1 MNEPSKVTKWLRR
14 ELQNH
19 IDETYKQFHTSLVPG
34 LTEMLGV
41 RIPILRELAKKAA
54 KEDYCGFVQDF
65 QPGCYE
71 EVMIRGMMIGYG
83 KFSIEEQQKELK
95 KFVPLINNW
104 AVCDSCCTTYKFMKK
119 NQEEW
124 FSFLEPYLNSGQE
137 YEIRFAVVCLL
148 DFFIQ
153 EAFIDRVLS
162 CFSALHHDGYYVKMA
177 VAWAVSVCYVK
188 FPEKTEE
195 FLQKNTL
202 DDFTH
207 NKAIQKIRES
217 CRVSKEDKERLNT
230 WKRKEKNKEEQ
241 EKQKV

>member
-1 MNEPSKVTKWLRR
+1 MNEPNKVTVWLRN
-14 ELQNH
+14 ELRTH
-19 IDETYKQFHTSLVPG
+19 IDETYKQFHSSLVPG
-34 LTEMLGV
+34 LTEMMGV
-41 RIPILRELAKKAA
+41 RIPVLRELAKKAT
-54 KEDYCGFVQDF
+54 KEDYYGFSEDF
-65 QPGCYE
+65 QSSVYE
-71 EVMIRGMMIGYG
+71 EVMIRGMMIGYA
-83 KFSIEEQQKELK
+83 KFSIEEQQRELR

-124 FSFLEPYLNSGQE
+124 FSFLEPYLNSSQE

-153 EAFIDRVLS
+153 EAFIDRI
-162 CFSALHHDGYYVKMA
+162 FSYFSNIHHEGYYVKMA

-195 FLQKNTL
+195 FLLKNTL
-202 DDFTH
+202 DAFTH

-217 CRVSKEDKERLNT
+217 YRVSREDKERLNK
-230 WKRKEKNKEEQ
+230 WKRKESAQ
-241 EKQKV
+241 

>member
-1 MNEPSKVTKWLRR
+1 MKESNQITAWLRG
-14 ELQNH
+14 ELQKH

-34 LTEMLGV
+34 LTKMMGV

-54 KEDYCGFVQDF
+54 KEDYYGFIEDF
-65 QPGCYE
+65 QPEIYE
-71 EVMIRGMMIGYG
+71 EVMIRGMMIGYA
-83 KFSIEEQQKELK
+83 KFSMEEQKRELK
-95 KFVPLINNW
+95 KFIPLINNW

-124 FSFLEPYLNSGQE
+124 FSFLEPYLNSSQE
-137 YEIRFAVVCLL
+137 YKIRFAVVCLL
-148 DFFIQ
+148 DFFVQ
-153 EAFIDRVLS
+153 EVFIDRILN
-162 CFSALHHDGYYVKMA
+162 CFSDIHHEGYYVKMA

-195 FLQKNTL
+195 FLLKNTL

-217 CRVSKEDKERLNT
+217 YRISKEEKERLNQ
-230 WKRKEKNKEEQ
+230 WKRKEKKEQ
-241 EKQKV
+241 EAQQT

>member
-1 MNEPSKVTKWLRR
+1 MKESNQITAWLRG
-14 ELQNH
+14 ELQKH

-34 LTEMLGV
+34 LTKMMGV

-54 KEDYCGFVQDF
+54 KEDYYGFIEDF
-65 QPGCYE
+65 QPEIYE
-71 EVMIRGMMIGYG
+71 EVMIRGMMIGYA
-83 KFSIEEQQKELK
+83 KFSMEEQKRELK
-95 KFVPLINNW
+95 KFIPLINNW

-124 FSFLEPYLNSGQE
+124 FSFLEPYLRSSQE

-148 DFFIQ
+148 DFFVQ
-153 EAFIDRVLS
+153 EAFIDRILN
-162 CFSALHHDGYYVKMA
+162 CFSDIHHEGYYVKMA

-188 FPEKTEE
+188 FPEKTED
-195 FLQKNTL
+195 FLLKNTL

-217 CRVSKEDKERLNT
+217 YRVSKEEKERLNQ
-230 WKRKEKNKEEQ
+230 WKRKEKKEQ
-241 EKQKV
+241 EA

>member
-1 MNEPSKVTKWLRR
+1 MKESNQITAWLRG
-14 ELQNH
+14 ELQKH

-34 LTEMLGV
+34 LTEMMGV

-65 QPGCYE
+65 QPEIYE

-83 KFSIEEQQKELK
+83 KFPMEEQKRELK
-95 KFVPLINNW
+95 KFIPLINNW
-104 AVCDSCCTTYKFMKK
+104 AVCDNCCTTYNFMKK

-124 FSFLEPYLNSGQE
+124 FSFLEPYLNSSQE

-148 DFFIQ
+148 DFFVQ
-153 EAFIDRVLS
+153 EAFIDRILN
-162 CFSALHHDGYYVKMA
+162 CFSDIHHEGYYVKMA

-188 FPEKTEE
+188 FPEKTED
-195 FLQKNTL
+195 FLLKNTL

-217 CRVSKEDKERLNT
+217 YRVSKEEKERLNQ
-230 WKRKEKNKEEQ
+230 WKRKEKKEQ
-241 EKQKV
+241 EAQQA

>member
-1 MNEPSKVTKWLRR
+1 MKESNQITAWLRG
-14 ELQNH
+14 ELQKH

-34 LTEMLGV
+34 LTKMMGV

-54 KEDYCGFVQDF
+54 KEDYYGFIEDF
-65 QPGCYE
+65 QPEIYE
-71 EVMIRGMMIGYG
+71 EVMIRGMMIGYA
-83 KFSIEEQQKELK
+83 KFSMEEQKRELK
-95 KFVPLINNW
+95 KFIPLINNW

-124 FSFLEPYLNSGQE
+124 FSFLEPYLNSSQE
-137 YEIRFAVVCLL
+137 YKIRFAVVCLL
-148 DFFIQ
+148 DFFVQ
-153 EAFIDRVLS
+153 EAFIDRILN
-162 CFSALHHDGYYVKMA
+162 CFSDIHHEGYYVKMA

-195 FLQKNTL
+195 FLLKNTL

-217 CRVSKEDKERLNT
+217 YRISKEEKERLNQ
-230 WKRKEKNKEEQ
+230 WKRKEKKEQ
-241 EKQKV
+241 EA

>member
-1 MNEPSKVTKWLRR
+1 MNEPNKVTVWLRN
-14 ELQNH
+14 ELRTH
-19 IDETYKQFHTSLVPG
+19 IDETYKQFHSSLVPG
-34 LTEMLGV
+34 LTEMMGV
-41 RIPILRELAKKAA
+41 RIPVLRELAKKAA
-54 KEDYCGFVQDF
+54 KEDYYGFSEDF
-65 QPGCYE
+65 QSSVYE
-71 EVMIRGMMIGYG
+71 EVMIRGMMIEYA
-83 KFSIEEQQKELK
+83 KFSIEEQQRELR

-124 FSFLEPYLNSGQE
+124 FSFLEPYLNSSQE

-153 EAFIDRVLS
+153 EAFIDRIFS
-162 CFSALHHDGYYVKMA
+162 CFSNIHHEGYYVKMA

-195 FLQKNTL
+195 FLLKNTL
-202 DDFTH
+202 DAFTH

-217 CRVSKEDKERLNT
+217 YRVSREDKERLNK
-230 WKRKEKNKEEQ
+230 WKRKESAQ
-241 EKQKV
+241 

>member
-1 MNEPSKVTKWLRR
+1 MKESNQITAWLRG
-14 ELQNH
+14 ELQKH

-34 LTEMLGV
+34 LTKMMGV

-54 KEDYCGFVQDF
+54 KEDYYGFIEDF
-65 QPGCYE
+65 QPEIYE
-71 EVMIRGMMIGYG
+71 EVMIRGMMIGYA
-83 KFSIEEQQKELK
+83 KFSMEEQKRELK
-95 KFVPLINNW
+95 KFIPLINNW

-124 FSFLEPYLNSGQE
+124 FSFLEPYLNSSQE
-137 YEIRFAVVCLL
+137 YKIRFAVVCLL
-148 DFFIQ
+148 DFFVQ
-153 EAFIDRVLS
+153 EAFIDRILN
-162 CFSALHHDGYYVKMA
+162 CFSDIHHEGYYVKMA

-195 FLQKNTL
+195 FLLKNTL

-217 CRVSKEDKERLNT
+217 YRVSKEEKERLNQ
-230 WKRKEKNKEEQ
+230 WKRKEKKEQ
-241 EKQKV
+241 EAQQA

>member
-1 MNEPSKVTKWLRR
+1 MKESNQITAWLRG
-14 ELQNH
+14 ELQKH

-34 LTEMLGV
+34 LTKMMGV

-54 KEDYCGFVQDF
+54 KEDYYGFIEDF
-65 QPGCYE
+65 QPEIYE
-71 EVMIRGMMIGYG
+71 EVMIRGMMIGYA
-83 KFSIEEQQKELK
+83 KFSMEEQKRELK
-95 KFVPLINNW
+95 KFIPLINNW

-124 FSFLEPYLNSGQE
+124 FSFLEPYLNSSQE
-137 YEIRFAVVCLL
+137 YKIRFAVVCLL
-148 DFFIQ
+148 DFFVQ
-153 EAFIDRVLS
+153 EVFIDRILN
-162 CFSALHHDGYYVKMA
+162 CFSDIHHEGYYVKMA

-195 FLQKNTL
+195 FLLKNTL

-217 CRVSKEDKERLNT
+217 YRVSKEEKERLNQ
-230 WKRKEKNKEEQ
+230 WKRKEKKEQ
-241 EKQKV
+241 EA

>member
-1 MNEPSKVTKWLRR
+1 MNEPNKVTVWLRN
-14 ELQNH
+14 ELRTH
-19 IDETYKQFHTSLVPG
+19 IDETYKQFHSSLVPG
-34 LTEMLGV
+34 LTEMMGV
-41 RIPILRELAKKAA
+41 RIPVLRELAKKAA
-54 KEDYCGFVQDF
+54 KEDYYGFSEDF
-65 QPGCYE
+65 QSSVYE
-71 EVMIRGMMIGYG
+71 EVMIRGMIIGYA
-83 KFSIEEQQKELK
+83 KFSIEEQQRELR

-124 FSFLEPYLNSGQE
+124 FSFLEPYLNSSQE

-153 EAFIDRVLS
+153 EAFIDRILS
-162 CFSALHHDGYYVKMA
+162 CFSNIHHEGYYVKMA

-195 FLQKNTL
+195 FLLKNTL
-202 DDFTH
+202 DAFTH

-217 CRVSKEDKERLNT
+217 YRVSREDKERLNK
-230 WKRKEKNKEEQ
+230 WKRKESAQ
-241 EKQKV
+241 

>member
-1 MNEPSKVTKWLRR
+1 MKESNQITAWLRG
-14 ELQNH
+14 ELQKH

-34 LTEMLGV
+34 LTKMMGV

-54 KEDYCGFVQDF
+54 KEDYYGFIEDF
-65 QPGCYE
+65 QPEIYE
-71 EVMIRGMMIGYG
+71 EVMIRGMMIGYA
-83 KFSIEEQQKELK
+83 KFSMEEQKRELK
-95 KFVPLINNW
+95 KFIPLINNW

-124 FSFLEPYLNSGQE
+124 FSFLEPYLNSSQE
-137 YEIRFAVVCLL
+137 YKIRFAVVCLL
-148 DFFIQ
+148 DFFVQ
-153 EAFIDRVLS
+153 EAFIDRILN
-162 CFSALHHDGYYVKMA
+162 CFSDIHHEGYYVKMA

-195 FLQKNTL
+195 FLLKNTL

-217 CRVSKEDKERLNT
+217 YRISKEEKERLNQ
-230 WKRKEKNKEEQ
+230 WKRKEKKEQ
-241 EKQKV
+241 EAQQT

>member
-1 MNEPSKVTKWLRR
+1 MKESNQITAWLRC
-14 ELQNH
+14 ELQKH

-34 LTEMLGV
+34 LTKMMGV

-54 KEDYCGFVQDF
+54 KEDYYGFIEDF
-65 QPGCYE
+65 QPEIYE
-71 EVMIRGMMIGYG
+71 EVMIRGMMIGYA
-83 KFSIEEQQKELK
+83 KFSMEEQKRELK
-95 KFVPLINNW
+95 KFIPLINNW

-124 FSFLEPYLNSGQE
+124 FSFLEPYLNSSQE
-137 YEIRFAVVCLL
+137 YKIRFAVVCLL
-148 DFFIQ
+148 DFFVQ
-153 EAFIDRVLS
+153 EVFIDRILN
-162 CFSALHHDGYYVKMA
+162 CFSDIHHEGYYVKMA

-195 FLQKNTL
+195 FLLKNTL

-217 CRVSKEDKERLNT
+217 YRISKEEKERLNQ
-230 WKRKEKNKEEQ
+230 WKRKEKKEQ
-241 EKQKV
+241 EAQQT

>member
-1 MNEPSKVTKWLRR
+1 MNEPNKVTVWLRN
-14 ELQNH
+14 ELRTH
-19 IDETYKQFHTSLVPG
+19 IDETYKQFHSSLVPG
-34 LTEMLGV
+34 LTEMMGV
-41 RIPILRELAKKAA
+41 RIPVLRELAKKAA
-54 KEDYCGFVQDF
+54 KEDYYGFSEDF
-65 QPGCYE
+65 QSSVYE
-71 EVMIRGMMIGYG
+71 EVMIRGMMIGYT
-83 KFSIEEQQKELK
+83 KFSIEEQQRELR

-124 FSFLEPYLNSGQE
+124 FSFLEPYLNSSQE

-153 EAFIDRVLS
+153 EAFIDRIFS
-162 CFSALHHDGYYVKMA
+162 CFSNIHHEGYYVKMA

-195 FLQKNTL
+195 FLLKNTL
-202 DDFTH
+202 DAFTH

-217 CRVSKEDKERLNT
+217 YRVSREDKERLNK
-230 WKRKEKNKEEQ
+230 WKRKESAQ
-241 EKQKV
+241 

>member
-1 MNEPSKVTKWLRR
+1 MKESNQITAWLRG
-14 ELQNH
+14 ELQKH

-34 LTEMLGV
+34 LTKMMGV

-54 KEDYCGFVQDF
+54 KEDYYGFIEDF
-65 QPGCYE
+65 QPEIYE
-71 EVMIRGMMIGYG
+71 EVMIRGMMIGYA
-83 KFSIEEQQKELK
+83 KFSMEEQKRELK
-95 KFVPLINNW
+95 KFIPLINNW

-124 FSFLEPYLNSGQE
+124 FSFLEPYLNSSQE
-137 YEIRFAVVCLL
+137 YKIRFAVVCLL
-148 DFFIQ
+148 DFFVQ
-153 EAFIDRVLS
+153 EVFIDRILN
-162 CFSALHHDGYYVKMA
+162 CFSDIHHEGYYVKMA

-195 FLQKNTL
+195 FLLKNTL

-217 CRVSKEDKERLNT
+217 YRVSKEEKERLNQ
-230 WKRKEKNKEEQ
+230 WKRKEKKEQ
-241 EKQKV
+241 EAQQT

>member
-1 MNEPSKVTKWLRR
+1 MKESNQITAWLRG
-14 ELQNH
+14 ELQKH

-34 LTEMLGV
+34 LTKMMGV

-54 KEDYCGFVQDF
+54 KEDYYGFIEDF
-65 QPGCYE
+65 QPEIYE
-71 EVMIRGMMIGYG
+71 EVMIRGMMIGYA
-83 KFSIEEQQKELK
+83 KFSMEEQKRELK
-95 KFVPLINNW
+95 KFIPLINNW

-124 FSFLEPYLNSGQE
+124 FSFLEPYLNSSQE
-137 YEIRFAVVCLL
+137 YKIRFAVVCLL
-148 DFFIQ
+148 DFFVQ
-153 EAFIDRVLS
+153 EAFIDRILN
-162 CFSALHHDGYYVKMA
+162 CFSDIHHEGYYVKMA

-195 FLQKNTL
+195 FLLKNTL

-217 CRVSKEDKERLNT
+217 YRVSKEEKERLNQ
-230 WKRKEKNKEEQ
+230 WKRKEKKEQ
-241 EKQKV
+241 EA

>member
-1 MNEPSKVTKWLRR
+1 MKESNQITAWLRG
-14 ELQNH
+14 ELQKH

-34 LTEMLGV
+34 LTKMMGV

-54 KEDYCGFVQDF
+54 KEDYYGFIEDF
-65 QPGCYE
+65 QPEIYE
-71 EVMIRGMMIGYG
+71 EVMIRGMMIGYA
-83 KFSIEEQQKELK
+83 KFSMEEQKRELK
-95 KFVPLINNW
+95 KFIPLINNW

-124 FSFLEPYLNSGQE
+124 FSFLEPYLNSSQE
-137 YEIRFAVVCLL
+137 YKIRFAVVCLL
-148 DFFIQ
+148 DFFVQ
-153 EAFIDRVLS
+153 DVFIDRILN
-162 CFSALHHDGYYVKMA
+162 CFSDIHHEGYYVKMA

-195 FLQKNTL
+195 FLLKNTL

-217 CRVSKEDKERLNT
+217 YRISKEEKERLNQ
-230 WKRKEKNKEEQ
+230 WKRKEKKEQ
-241 EKQKV
+241 EAQQT

>member
-1 MNEPSKVTKWLRR
+1 MKESNQITAWLRG
-14 ELQNH
+14 ELQKH

-34 LTEMLGV
+34 LTKMMGV

-54 KEDYCGFVQDF
+54 KEDYYGFIEDF
-65 QPGCYE
+65 QPEIYE
-71 EVMIRGMMIGYG
+71 EVMIRGMMIGYA
-83 KFSIEEQQKELK
+83 KFSMEEQKRELK
-95 KFVPLINNW
+95 KFIPLINNW

-124 FSFLEPYLNSGQE
+124 FSFLEPYLNSSQE
-137 YEIRFAVVCLL
+137 YKIRFAVVCLL
-148 DFFIQ
+148 DFFVQ
-153 EAFIDRVLS
+153 EAFIDRILN
-162 CFSALHHDGYYVKMA
+162 CFSDIHHEGYYVKMA

-195 FLQKNTL
+195 FLLKNTL

-217 CRVSKEDKERLNT
+217 YRVSKEEKERLNQ
-230 WKRKEKNKEEQ
+230 WKRKEKKEQ
-241 EKQKV
+241 EAQQT

>member
-1 MNEPSKVTKWLRR
+1 MNEPNKVTVWLRN
-14 ELQNH
+14 ELRTH
-19 IDETYKQFHTSLVPG
+19 IDETYKQFHSSLVPG
-34 LTEMLGV
+34 LTEMMGV
-41 RIPILRELAKKAA
+41 RIPVLRELAKKAT
-54 KEDYCGFVQDF
+54 KEDYYGFSEDF
-65 QPGCYE
+65 QSSVYE
-71 EVMIRGMMIGYG
+71 EVMIRGMMIGYA
-83 KFSIEEQQKELK
+83 KFSIEEQQRELR

-124 FSFLEPYLNSGQE
+124 FSFLEPYLNSSQE

-153 EAFIDRVLS
+153 EAFIDRILS
-162 CFSALHHDGYYVKMA
+162 CFSNIHHEGYYVKMA

-195 FLQKNTL
+195 FLLKNTL
-202 DDFTH
+202 DAFTH

-217 CRVSKEDKERLNT
+217 YRVSREDKERLNK
-230 WKRKEKNKEEQ
+230 WKRKESAQ
-241 EKQKV
+241 